1 MLLKREM
8 DVDNDS
14 DGHLQRALPLL
25 GKTPDTHRQASM
37 YRLLSVII
45 SCSGYT
51 VNVVAVSGDVTYN
64 YALHAQAIQP
74 RHSYY
79 LTHIK
84 AGFHLGLCRL
94 QRSQF
99 FDTLRH
105 DLKSPK

>member
-79 LTHIK
+79 LRGQSPRMTRPVNSPPSGA
-84 AGFHLGLCRL
+84 AGI
-94 QRSQF
+94 
-99 FDTLRH
+99 
-105 DLKSPK
+105 